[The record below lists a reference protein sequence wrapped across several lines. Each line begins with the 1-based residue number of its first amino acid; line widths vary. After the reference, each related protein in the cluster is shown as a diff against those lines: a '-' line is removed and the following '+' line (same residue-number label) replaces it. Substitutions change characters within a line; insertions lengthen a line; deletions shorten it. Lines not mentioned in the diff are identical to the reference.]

1 MKSIEAMLAS
11 HPQPSTLDRAALLE
25 CLKACHDCAATCT
38 ICADACLSEDQV
50 PMLRRC
56 IRLNLD
62 CADICAATASVLA
75 RQTQPDPAVLRAQL
89 QACAAACRSCG
100 DECASHAQHHEHCRV
115 CAESCRRCADACDRL
130 LQGVA
135 A

>member
-11 HPQPSTLDRAALLE
+11 HPQPSALDRAALLE

-38 ICADACLSEDQV
+38 VCADACLSEDQV
-50 PMLRRC
+50 QMLRRC

-62 CADICAATASVLA
+62 CADICATTASVLA

-130 LQGVA
+130 LRGVA